1 MCGLAGATA
10 SGEQPR
16 VHAALHALAHRG
28 PDGEGCWS
36 DPAGAVTLGVRRL
49 ITTDP
54 GAAANQPLIS
64 PDGRFVLA
72 FNGYIAGH
80 RRRISSLR
88 QDGFTVESDSDAAL
102 FLTVLGN
109 ALRDGGDPAK
119 PLGDLSGQYAFA
131 LWDCALRQLWLG
143 RDPVGIKPLYF
154 VEYGSGNV
162 AFASEIAALRCIVPT
177 MPDQNVFP
185 HYLAHLFVPAPA
197 TGFADIRQL
206 RPGELICWQDGK
218 IDSRMIRPAT
228 CHRYDGE
235 DAVADLRGA
244 IRQSVADAM
253 DADRNV
259 GMLLSGGMDSGAIAA
274 MACDVAR
281 ERGQKPPPGFVMQ
294 FRDAGM
300 DETPRA
306 RQLAKHLGMEL
317 HVIAA
322 PEEPEEILG
331 HLKDGLRAFGSPF
344 GNPSIVLMQALSAGV
359 SKHVPVCLAGDGGD
373 ELFGGYPRYRAARMF
388 RFWQHIPG
396 VVRRAMAGNFARTL
410 PRGAER
416 FVQGGQGSAED
427 AFHFWNDRAGISQ
440 VPSKLSLAAD
450 LPNGELSDRLMAFDR
465 KITLPGNQL
474 AMSDRCGMAYG
485 LEYRVPL
492 LGHEVMAIAGHVQA
506 GAHLRGGGKALL
518 RAVIAPMMPDGYL
531 CAGKIGFNPPIAE
544 WLVKLGALLWGNE
557 GRIIEVL
564 FGDLPVTNRQRRH
577 YWHRATQARAPDMAL
592 SLWAMLVWRLRE
604 ECWQSDIGEA
614 NISTAMVENVA
625 LFAARIKTGG
635 YMPERPQPRER
646 R

>member
-1 MCGLAGATA
+1 MCGLAGATGSA
-10 SGEQPR
+10 ERQY
-16 VHAALHALAHRG
+16 VLAALHALAHRG

-80 RRRISSLR
+80 RRRIASLR

-119 PLGDLSGQYAFA
+119 ALGDLSGQYAFA

-143 RDPVGIKPLYF
+143 RDPIGIKPLYF
-154 VEYGSGNV
+154 SEYGSGNV
-162 AFASEIAALRCIVPT
+162 AFASEVAALRCIIPA

-197 TGFADIRQL
+197 TGFVDIRQL
-206 RPGELICWQDGK
+206 RPGELICWQNGK
-218 IDSRMIRPAT
+218 IDGRMIRPAT

-253 DADRNV
+253 DADRDV
-259 GMLLSGGMDSGAIAA
+259 GLLLSGGMDSGAIAA
-274 MACDVAR
+274 MASDVAR

-294 FRDAGM
+294 FRDATM

-322 PEEPEEILG
+322 PEEPEEIFG

-344 GNPSIVLMQALSAGV
+344 GNPSVVLMQALSAGV
-359 SKHVPVCLAGDGGD
+359 SQHVPVCLAGDGGD

-440 VPSKLSLAAD
+440 VSSQLSLAGD
-450 LPNGELSDRLMAFDR
+450 LPDGDLCDQMMTFDR
-465 KITLPGNQL
+465 RVTLPGNQL

-492 LGHEVMAIAGHVQA
+492 LGSDVIAIAESVSA
-506 GAHLRGGGKALL
+506 KVHLRGVGKALL
-518 RAVIAPMMPDGYL
+518 RAAIAPMMPDGYL
-531 CAGKIGFNPPIAE
+531 SAPKIGFNPPVAE
-544 WLVKLGALLWGNE
+544 WLLKIGRLLWGSN
-557 GRIIEVL
+557 GRIIAEL
-564 FGDLPVTNRQRRH
+564 FGDLPLTVAQRH
-577 YWHRATQARAPDMAL
+577 FNWHRATRGREPDKAL
-592 SLWAMLVWRLRE
+592 SLWALLVWRVWQLHRLFE
-604 ECWQSDIGEA
+604 EQTPDRDAVINHRKASSVCGTSRRSGVGIA
-614 NISTAMVENVA
+614 P
-625 LFAARIKTGG
+625 AA
-635 YMPERPQPRER
+635 
-646 R
+646 

>member
-16 VHAALHALAHRG
+16 VHAALNALVHRG

-36 DPAGAVTLGVRRL
+36 DPAGGVTLGVRRL

-80 RRRISSLR
+80 RRRILSLR
-88 QDGFTVESDSDAAL
+88 EKGSVVESDSDAAL
-102 FLTVLGN
+102 VLAVLGN
-109 ALRDGGDPAK
+109 ALRDGCDPAK
-119 PLGDLSGQYAFA
+119 PLADLSGQYAFA

-143 RDPVGIKPLYF
+143 RDLVGIKPLYF
-154 VEYGSGNV
+154 AGYGSGNV
-162 AFASEIAALRCIVPT
+162 AFASEIAALRCIVPSA
-177 MPDQNVFP
+177 PDRDVLPN
-185 HYLAHLFVPAPA
+185 YLAHLFVPAPA

-218 IDSRMIRPAT
+218 IDSQMIRSAT

-235 DAVADLRGA
+235 DAVADLRRA

-306 RQLAKHLGMEL
+306 RQLAKHLGTEL
-317 HVIAA
+317 HVVVA
-322 PEEPEEILG
+322 PDGPEEILA
-331 HLKDGLRAFGSPF
+331 HLNDGLRAFGSPF
-344 GNPSIVLMQALSAGV
+344 GNPSVVLMQALGAAV
-359 SKHVPVCLAGDGGD
+359 SRHVPICLAGDGGD
-373 ELFGGYPRYRAARMF
+373 ELFGGYPRYQAAAIF
-388 RFWQHIPG
+388 GAWQSVPG
-396 VVRRAMAGNFARTL
+396 FIRRKMAGNIARLL
-410 PRGAER
+410 PRGGAR
-416 FVQGGQGSAED
+416 FVRGGQGD
-427 AFHFWNDRAGISQ
+427 AQRAFQYWNDRCGLAELGARLV
-440 VPSKLSLAAD
+440 VPEDLSEGD
-450 LPNGELSDRLMAFDR
+450 LCDQMMAFDR
-465 KITLPGNQL
+465 RVTLPGNQL

-492 LGHEVMAIAGHVQA
+492 LGHEVMAIAKSVLAQG
-506 GAHLRGGGKALL
+506 HLRGGAKSLV
-518 RAVIAPMMPDGYL
+518 RAAIAPMMPDGHL
-531 CAGKIGFNPPIAE
+531 SSAKVGFNPPVAD
-544 WLVKLGALLWGNE
+544 WLAKLGGLLWGRE
-557 GRIIEVL
+557 ARIIEML
-564 FGDLPVTNRQRRH
+564 FADLPIRDRTRQD
-577 YWHRATQARAPDMAL
+577 YWRRATRHGEQDMAL
-592 SLWAMLVWRLRE
+592 GLWALIVWRI
-604 ECWQSDIGEA
+604 WQMHLATDRRAEIMRAKGSVDGSIKAVVQEVVQEK
-614 NISTAMVENVA
+614 TVPK
-625 LFAARIKTGG
+625 AAI
-635 YMPERPQPRER
+635 
-646 R
+646 